1 MAEGVTGTGALNY
14 PMTRQ
19 GVRDLDHPIRPGA
32 GGGAGVNVGP
42 SERAASTV
50 GGALLAGLGLGQGGL
65 LGIGLAALGAGLLY
79 RGYSG
84 HCAAYSAMGVNTNRG

>member
-1 MAEGVTGTGALNY
+1 MAHGETGTMNY

-32 GGGAGVNVGP
+32 GGGVNVGP
-42 SERAASTV
+42 NERAASTI
-50 GGALLAGLGLGQGGL
+50 GGALLAGLGVGQGGL
-65 LGIGLAALGAGLLY
+65 CGLGLVALGAALAY

-84 HCAAYSAMGVNTNRG
+84 HCAAYSAMGVDTNRG

>member
-1 MAEGVTGTGALNY
+1 MATDVTGTGAMTY

-19 GVRDLDHPIRPGA
+19 GVRDLDHPIRPRAA
-32 GGGAGVNVGP
+32 GGGVNVGP
-42 SERAASTV
+42 SERAASTI

-65 LGIGLAALGAGLLY
+65 LGLGLAAAGAALVY

-84 HCAAYSAMGVNTNRG
+84 HCSAYSAMGVNTSRG

>member
-1 MAEGVTGTGALNY
+1 MAEGTTVNY

-32 GGGAGVNVGP
+32 GGVNVGP
-42 SERAASTV
+42 GERAASAL
-50 GGALLAGLGLGQGGL
+50 GGALLAGLGLGRGGAC
-65 LGIGLAALGAGLLY
+65 GLACAALGAALAY

-84 HCAAYSAMGVNTNRG
+84 HCSAYSALGINTNRG